1 MELAK
6 PSLDVGLY
14 TDRYDDLRAFY
25 CDDVGLPYEELL
37 RAGRGIH
44 QHRVGL
50 PSPGAAAGHGS
61 VLKLNSSREPLEDAP
76 TAFTGLEIHA
86 DRAATLR
93 DPDGTEVVLTPDVG
107 GIAVHW
113 ASSDPDRLGA
123 LLRDGFDAIDLGDGH
138 VQIGTTVLVL
148 HGGGGPV
155 GPLRSR
161 GFRYL
166 TVQVR
171 DVLAEHANL
180 VRLGWAEG
188 TAPVKLGETAYI
200 SFVLDPDGAPVEI
213 SQRASLTGPLPDA

>member
-6 PSLDVGLY
+6 PCLDVGLY

-25 CDDVGLPYEELL
+25 CDGIGLPYEELL

-50 PSPGAAAGHGS
+50 HGS
-61 VLKLNSSREPLEDAP
+61 VLKINSSREPLEEAP
-76 TAFTGLEIHA
+76 TAFVRLDIHA
-86 DRAATLR
+86 DRRETVR
-93 DPDGTEVVLTPDVG
+93 DPDGTEIVLTPDVAA
-107 GIAVHW
+107 IAVHW
-113 ASSDPDRLGA
+113 RSRDPERLGA
-123 LLRDGFDAIDLGDGH
+123 LLREGFDASDLGDGRWQ
-138 VQIGTTVLVL
+138 VGTTVLVL
-148 HGGGGPV
+148 HPGGGPV
-155 GPLRSR
+155 GPLRRR

-171 DVLAEHANL
+171 DVRAEHANL
-180 VRLGWAEG
+180 LRLGWSEG
-188 TAPVKLGETAYI
+188 TAPVKLGDTAFI